1 MKLYYDKYGFHGEQN
16 EENNRIESNSEERD
30 KLFREINFRTEE
42 DNLYQ
47 TVGIIIKEGKLI
59 VDTIPR
65 SIEEQ
70 KNIIRR
76 LRGNRVFPIIN
87 RSAFW
92 FNSLTEE
99 QKQDIQ
105 NWYQEWLDAP
115 ENLVIPERPAWL
127 D

>member
-1 MKLYYDKYGFHGEQN
+1 MKLYYDESGFHDTQN
-16 EENNRIESNSEERD
+16 EESNRIESSSEERD
-30 KLFREINFRTEE
+30 ELFAEVNSRTEE

-47 TVGIIIKEGKLI
+47 IVGIVIKEGKLV

-70 KNIIRR
+70 KNILRR
-76 LRGNRVFPIIN
+76 LRANRVFPIIN

-92 FNSLTEE
+92 FNSLTEQ

-105 NWYQEWLDAP
+105 NWYQE
-115 ENLVIPERPAWL
+115 
-127 D
+127 

>member
-1 MKLYYDKYGFHGEQN
+1 MKLYYDENGFHGEQSEDN
-16 EENNRIESNSEERD
+16 TRIESTSEERD
-30 KLFREINFRTEE
+30 KLFEEVNKRTEE

-47 TVGIIIKEGKLI
+47 SVGIVIKNGKLV

-65 SIEEQ
+65 TIEEQ

-76 LRGNRVFPIIN
+76 LRANRVFPIIN

-92 FNSLTEE
+92 FNSLTERK
-99 QKQDIQ
+99 KQDIQ
-105 NWYQEWLDAP
+105 DWYQEWLDAP
-115 ENLVIPERPAWL
+115 DNLVIPERPSWL